1 MGTWIFAFALKNNQY
16 INGIR
21 GGEVCGGLELGRQG
35 NDKKRKDGALGG
47 GGQQGDE
54 LKSSYG
60 NKRI

>member
-1 MGTWIFAFALKNNQY
+1 M
-16 INGIR
+16 R
-21 GGEVCGGLELGRQG
+21 GGLELGRRG
-35 NDKKRKDGALGG
+35 NDKRRKDGASGGG